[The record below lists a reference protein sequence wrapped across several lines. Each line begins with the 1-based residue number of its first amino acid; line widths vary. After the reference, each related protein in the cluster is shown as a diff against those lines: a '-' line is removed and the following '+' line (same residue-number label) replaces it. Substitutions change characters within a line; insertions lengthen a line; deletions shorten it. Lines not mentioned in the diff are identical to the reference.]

1 MQDATRKTGPTAD
14 ANAGEHAHARDE
26 VDAGSAGIEAS
37 VEAGGEAGVGADA
50 ATDVESDP
58 ASTAPPSPTKAGA
71 YPRAVDR
78 MIGLLAQLPG
88 IGRKSAER
96 LAFHIIKSSRED
108 ALALASAI
116 RDAKVRVRNCA
127 LCWNLCDA
135 DVCDICA
142 DPRRDRSVVLVVEQ
156 PKDLIS
162 LEQSGMFKGVYH
174 VLMGRLSPLD
184 GVGPG
189 DLTIAALLERVR
201 DASKN
206 CGGVPVREV
215 VLGLNPT
222 VEGDGTAVYLG
233 EKVASIRV
241 DVRAGGAGG
250 AGGGGGGAG
259 GGRAGER
266 VRVTRLARG
275 VPTGAQLEYVNKAVL
290 ADAIMSRQPMKP

>member
-1 MQDATRKTGPTAD
+1 MQDATRKTVPTAGEADD
-14 ANAGEHAHARDE
+14 ARA
-26 VDAGSAGIEAS
+26 AGSVGAP
-37 VEAGGEAGVGADA
+37 GADA
-50 ATDVESDP
+50 GPGSGTEAASDR
-58 ASTAPPSPTKAGA
+58 ASTSASNSAPNSAPSPTKAGA

-78 MIGLLAQLPG
+78 MIGLLSQLPG

-116 RDAKVRVRNCA
+116 RDAKVHVRNCA
-127 LCWNLCDA
+127 TCWNLCDA

-142 DPRRDRSVVLVVEQ
+142 DPRRDRSLVLVVEQ

-184 GVGPG
+184 GVGPS

-241 DVRAGGAGG
+241 DVRAGAQV
-250 AGGGGGGAG
+250 GGGGGASG

-290 ADAIMSRQPMKP
+290 ADAIMSRQPMKT